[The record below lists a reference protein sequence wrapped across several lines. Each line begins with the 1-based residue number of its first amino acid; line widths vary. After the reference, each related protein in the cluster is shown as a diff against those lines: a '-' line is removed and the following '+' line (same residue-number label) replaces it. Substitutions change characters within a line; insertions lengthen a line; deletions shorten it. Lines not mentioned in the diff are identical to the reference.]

1 MITRKCRTFFK
12 VIYISSGRLDYIETI
27 RIWRKML
34 RKFDLKK
41 YSLYLKVLV
50 QFARNK
56 EFRHLIPVFRISP
69 IKVCFERGLMD
80 HFRIVFEKV

>member
-1 MITRKCRTFFK
+1 MITKNAEPFFK
-12 VIYISSGRLDYIETI
+12 VINISSGKLDYIETI

-34 RKFDLKK
+34 RKFNSRK
-41 YSLYLKVLV
+41 YALYLQLLF
-50 QFARNK
+50 QFAKNK

-80 HFRIVFEKV
+80 HFRIVLEKN